1 MKADIQIFKNS
12 QFGEVRVTE
21 VNGELYFVAK
31 DVAEKLGYKWNGT
44 DCIKHVPEEWRG
56 VSSVLTPS
64 GVQEVITLSEQG
76 LYFFLARSDKP
87 AALPFQKWIAGEVI
101 PSIRRTGGYMA
112 VKVDETPEEIMAR
125 ALLVAQETINR
136 QKQRAEIAES
146 KAAFME
152 SVADEL
158 HKSNEEMKP
167 KALFADAVATSDKS
181 ILIAE
186 LSKIITQNGVEIGQ
200 NRLFEWLR
208 QNGYLCSKGEYYNL
222 PTQKAM
228 ELGLF
233 EIKKT
238 SITKPDGSVLVTRT
252 TKVSGK
258 GQIYFVNKFLRKEA
272 A

>member
-21 VNGELYFVAK
+21 IDGNPHFVAK
-31 DVAEKLGYKWNGT
+31 DVARALGYSENT
-44 DCIKHVPEEWRG
+44 NVATATSFVPDEWKG
-56 VSSVLTPS
+56 VFQINTPY
-64 GVQEVITLSEQG
+64 GNQEVTFVTEEG
-76 LYFFLARSDKP
+76 LYFWLGRCDKP
-87 AALPFQKWIAGEVI
+87 AAIPYQKWIAGEVL
-101 PSIRRTGGYMA
+101 PSIRKHGMYATADTVEKMLSDPDTMIKTLN
-112 VKVDETPEEIMAR
+112 VLKEE
-125 ALLVAQETINR
+125 R
-136 QKQRAEIAES
+136 QKRLEAES
-146 KAAFME
+146 TI
-152 SVADEL
+152 
-158 HKSNEEMKP
+158 KSQAP
-167 KALFADAVATSDKS
+167 KVLFADAVATSDKS

-208 QNGYLCSKGEYYNL
+208 QNGYLCSKGEYYNQ

-238 SITKPDGSVLVTRT
+238 SITKPDGSVLVTCT
-252 TKVSGK
+252 TKVTGK
-258 GQIYFVNKFLRKEA
+258 GQIYFINKFLKKA